1 MSTIST
7 VEFNLATYSIY
18 NKATQAFEDA
28 TVTGNVY
35 TVAGVTDST
44 GGLRKL
50 SVSELV
56 MVVGLARAAEKEA
69 AIIELMKEMEN
80 TTDILN
86 SLTDIE
92 KKLLAGTSLG
102 NITGTYTYQGHEYS
116 AEEFLAI
123 VIGGATPVVPQVDSM
138 LTMLNTLWEQLSAN
152 HIVDAEGPY
161 MYDGQM
167 YMEAYEVISAMGVST
182 LSSLDLNNFYHVCQN
197 AESYEDGYVLSDSDR
212 EQLSLYCNI
221 YLESGATK
229 EDLIQAIDDKYKMDI
244 MNDILDKTG
253 GIIGMPPSGYVQN
266 PSSYLPSSTDQL
278 IKDIESKMD
287 SLNSFS
293 QQKMIELQSETNKRD
308 QAYDMITNI
317 LKSINTVQVG
327 IVNNM

>member
-1 MSTIST
+1 MSSIST
-7 VEFNLATYSIY
+7 VEFNLSTYSIY

-44 GGLRKL
+44 GALRKL
-50 SVSELV
+50 SMAELV
-56 MVVGLARAAEKEA
+56 MVVCLARAAEKEKA
-69 AIIELMKEMEN
+69 VIDLMTEMSD
-80 TTDILN
+80 TTDILK

-92 KKLLAGTSLG
+92 TKLLAGTALS

-116 AEEFLAI
+116 ATEFLAI
-123 VIGGATPVVPQVDSM
+123 VVGGATPVVPQVDP
-138 LTMLNTLWEQLSAN
+138 TLEVLYDRLVDN

-161 MYDGQM
+161 MYDAQM
-167 YMEAYEVISAMGVST
+167 YMEAYDYLYAMGIST
-182 LSSLDLNNFYHVCQN
+182 LSTSDAYNFRNACQF
-197 AESYEDGYVLSDSDR
+197 ADVLADGYVLSDS
-212 EQLSLYCNI
+212 ELQGLGVYYGI
-221 YLESGATK
+221 YLDSGATK
-229 EDLIQAIDDKYKMDI
+229 EDLVQAIDDKYKMDI
-244 MNDILDKTG
+244 LNDILNKTG
-253 GIIGMPPSGYVQN
+253 GAIGLPNGYVTN
-266 PSSYLPSSTDQL
+266 PSSYLPSSTNDL
-278 IKDIESKMD
+278 ITQIESKMD

-317 LKSINTVQVG
+317 LKSMNTVQVG

>member
-102 NITGTYTYQGHEYS
+102 NITGIYTYQGHEYS

-138 LTMLNTLWEQLSAN
+138 LNMLNTLCEQLSDN

-161 MYDGQM
+161 MYDGQT

-182 LSSLDLNNFYHVCQN
+182 LSSLDLNTFYNVCQN
-197 AESYEDGYVLSDSDR
+197 ADSYEDGYVLSDSDR

-229 EDLIQAIDDKYKMDI
+229 EDLIQAIDDKYKLDI

-317 LKSINTVQVG
+317 LKSLNTVQVG